1 MNASAKLSRVSI
13 DSERRQKITDRLWD
27 GEQGS
32 KSEDEELSRHPAMTP
47 MAAVALNQMSLD
59 MPGSRAVDCIMAE
72 RKGTVLEAPYAR
84 TCIATLRPMDCE

>member
-1 MNASAKLSRVSI
+1 MNASAKLSRDSI
-13 DSERRQKITDRLWD
+13 DRERRQKITDRLWD

-47 MAAVALNQMSLD
+47 MAAVTLNEISLD

-72 RKGTVLEAPYAR
+72 
-84 TCIATLRPMDCE
+84 